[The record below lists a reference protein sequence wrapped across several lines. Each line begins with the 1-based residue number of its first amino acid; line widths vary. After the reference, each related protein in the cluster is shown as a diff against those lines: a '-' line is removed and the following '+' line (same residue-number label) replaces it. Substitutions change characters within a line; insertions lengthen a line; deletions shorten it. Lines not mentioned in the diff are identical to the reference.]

1 MRRTQSMGN
10 IPYSGSDTTRPAST
24 SAYRRKPTM
33 MSSKAVPIDT
43 IGLYSAL
50 KQGYVNQPKGTK
62 KDFASNTEYISE
74 AAKIKENLT
83 NLKLKEIEAAKKAKE
98 DYLNSP
104 LYKNRF
110 NRYYPNLVFQNSAAN
125 SAAINSAAMSG
136 VSMPNNLIQD
146 RLQALKNVDV
156 ELSSTKASQAIPEQN
171 RIIYNVND
179 PKSTFTHEL
188 SHITGASAKT
198 RPMSRMESNEF
209 LIRNKNLKANPTLQT
224 AAMKGEYN
232 PNTDESNTHDIS
244 PIESKSDID
253 ALRGLLKDNGITQ
266 KFGQNIDIN
275 TLQRAL
281 QNKKIAGDKHTIRLL
296 KNFEKKD
303 IVELNNIIAKQEQV
317 ANENLA

>member
-1 MRRTQSMGN
+1 MRRTLSMGN
-10 IPYSGSDTTRPAST
+10 IPYNGSDTTKPTST
-24 SAYRRKPTM
+24 SAYGRKPTM
-33 MSSKAVPIDT
+33 MQKTVITKFPTDEEIRNPK
-43 IGLYSAL
+43 L
-50 KQGYVNQPKGTK
+50 KSINDIIKQPK
-62 KDFASNTEYISE
+62 NISE
-74 AAKIKENLT
+74 AAKIKENET
-83 NLKLKEIEAAKKAKE
+83 KLKLQEIEAAKKAKE

-110 NRYYPNLVFQNSAAN
+110 NRYNPNSAL
-125 SAAINSAAMSG
+125 G
-136 VSMPNNLIQD
+136 IQD

-156 ELSSTKASQAIPEQN
+156 ELSRTKASQSIPEEN

-198 RPMSRMESNEF
+198 RPMSPMENNEF
-209 LIRNKNLKANPTLQT
+209 FMRNKKLKANPGLQI
-224 AAMKGEYN
+224 AAMKGLYN
-232 PNTDESNTHDIS
+232 PNTDESNTHDLS
-244 PIESKSDID
+244 PIENKSDID

-275 TLQRAL
+275 ILQKAL
-281 QNKKIAGDKHTIRLL
+281 KNQKIAGDKHTQRLL

>member
-1 MRRTQSMGN
+1 MRRTLSMGN
-10 IPYSGSDTTRPAST
+10 IPYNGSDTTKPTST
-24 SAYRRKPTM
+24 SAYGRKQTM
-33 MSSKAVPIDT
+33 TGNPVVTRIDT
-43 IGLYSAL
+43 SM
-50 KQGYVNQPKGTK
+50 NQPKITAK
-62 KDFASNTEYISE
+62 NFPKSTTINISE
-74 AAKIKENLT
+74 ATKIKENLT
-83 NLKLKEIEAAKKAKE
+83 KLKLQEIESAKKAKE

-104 LYKNRF
+104 LYKERLSKF
-110 NRYYPNLVFQNSAAN
+110 YSNSE
-125 SAAINSAAMSG
+125 SVRQG
-136 VSMPNNLIQD
+136 
-146 RLQALKNVDV
+146 RLGALKKVDV
-156 ELSSTKASQAIPEQN
+156 ELSSTKASQSIPEEN

-209 LIRNKNLKANPTLQT
+209 FMRNKNLKANPTLQT

-232 PNTDESNTHDIS
+232 PNTDEYNTHNIS

-281 QNKKIAGDKHTIRLL
+281 QNQKIAGDKHIIRLL
-296 KNFEKKD
+296 NNFEKKD
-303 IVELNNIIAKQEQV
+303 IVELNNIIAKQQQV